1 MKKIIIIVLLA
12 LPLFLP
18 FRIFAMTPA
27 SLDVG
32 LVGHWTF
39 DGKDMVQNVADSS
52 GQGNNG
58 NLVGYTSTTTV
69 AGKIGQ
75 ALGFNGTSQYV
86 DVSTVPTA
94 SNPLSVSAW
103 VYPTSFSQSSFGGGV
118 GGTIIDE
125 NEGGGSAGWLLGI
138 NNSNRIWFWPSGG
151 GDRFST
157 NTVPINKWTH
167 VVATYDGTNLLLYI
181 NGTLDS
187 TQTMSAPH
195 GSATFFR
202 VGARSWITG
211 FWKGSLDDVRIYNR
225 ALSTA
230 EIAQLYRSTSSTIN
244 KTVNIPNIDN
254 GIVGHWT
261 FDGKDM
267 VQNVADSSG
276 QGNNGNLVGYTST
289 TTVAGKIGQ
298 ALSFNGTSQY
308 VRSNTTNNVTMS
320 GSSLTIGLW
329 LYLRSTPTYGV
340 LINKGTNN
348 NSMLWDWGLLFT
360 SGGGDLF
367 LIRNGSNLSPTGIV
381 IPQNQWVFIT
391 ATISDTQSLFYLNG
405 VLKNSQGGVGIGAT
419 NNTLGRLVEM
429 MGAGSNQAGS
439 SFVNGQLDDVRIY
452 NRALSTSEIT
462 QLYRSTS
469 STINKTV
476 NIPNIDNGIVGHWTF
491 DGKDMVQNVADSS
504 GQGNNGNLVGYTST
518 TTVAGKIGQALGFNG
533 VNQYVDA
540 GNNVNVQL
548 GTGSVS
554 AWIKTTNAGTSYRGI
569 VTKQFAYGMFLND
582 NVLMV
587 FDWSGN
593 ANRSTGVNLADNKWH
608 LVTLTFNS
616 GVANGTVLYIDGV
629 ARLATQM
636 TIASQTTPV
645 QIGWANAG
653 GQYFAGN
660 IDDVRIYNRV
670 LSATEVKQLYKSN
683 AGTLK

>member
-151 GDRFST
+151 GDIFST
-157 NTVPINKWTH
+157 DTVPLNRWTH
-167 VVATYDGTNLLLYI
+167 VVATYDGTKLRLYI
-181 NGTLDS
+181 NGKLDS
-187 TQTMSAPH
+187 TQTMTTPQ
-195 GSATFFR
+195 GSASFFR
-202 VGARSWITG
+202 IGKRSWITG

-225 ALSTA
+225 ALSTS
-230 EIAQLYRSTSSTIN
+230 EVTQLYRSTSSTIN

-298 ALSFNGTSQY
+298 ALGF
-308 VRSNTTNNVTMS
+308 
-320 GSSLTIGLW
+320 
-329 LYLRSTPTYGV
+329 
-340 LINKGTNN
+340 
-348 NSMLWDWGLLFT
+348 
-360 SGGGDLF
+360 
-367 LIRNGSNLSPTGIV
+367 NGSNQYVTVASPLSGAIAYTESLWVNTVTIGRVFLSLGAGDQLWVGNFSGGKWNCNSNSGIIV
-381 IPQNQWVFIT
+381 
-391 ATISDTQSLFYLNG
+391 SSTQSVSSGWHLITCTFASGTLTIYVDGQQSG
-405 VLKNSQGGVGIGAT
+405 VL
-419 NNTLGRLVEM
+419 
-429 MGAGSNQAGS
+429 AGSTMANGTNASSHIGS
-439 SFVNGQLDDVRIY
+439 YGTSVVTGGSLDDVRIY
-452 NRALSTSEIT
+452 NRALSTAEIA